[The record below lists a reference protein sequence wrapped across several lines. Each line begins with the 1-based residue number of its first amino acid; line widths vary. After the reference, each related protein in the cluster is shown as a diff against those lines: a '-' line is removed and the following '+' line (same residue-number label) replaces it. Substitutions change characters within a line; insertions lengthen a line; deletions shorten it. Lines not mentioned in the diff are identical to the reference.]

1 MPRAKSDMTGTTR
14 SVSARLRTHE
24 HKEWTRLG
32 GVVWLRKHLAE
43 SIKADQHPSIAQRVI
58 NAIKLK

>member
-1 MPRAKSDMTGTTR
+1 MTGTTR
-14 SVSARLRTHE
+14 SVSARLRPQE
-24 HKEWTRLG
+24 HREWTRLG

-43 SIKADQHPSIAQRVI
+43 SIKADQSPSLTQRVI

>member
-1 MPRAKSDMTGTTR
+1 MTGVTR
-14 SVSARLRTHE
+14 SVSARLRPQE
-24 HKEWTRLG
+24 HREWTRLG

-43 SIKADQHPSIAQRVI
+43 SIKADQSPSLTQRVI

>member
-14 SVSARLRTHE
+14 SVSARLRPHE
-24 HKEWTRLG
+24 HREWTRLG